1 MQSVRTSANMTA
13 PRARLI
19 VVTLEQLSPNTAP
32 NALATL
38 GLQLNCH
45 AAMVARPPL
54 IGIGIEGTHG

>member
-1 MQSVRTSANMTA
+1 MMA
-13 PRARLI
+13 PRSRLI
-19 VVTLEQLSPNTAP
+19 VVTIEQLSSNTAP

-54 IGIGIEGTHG
+54 IGISVEGTHG